1 MTDEK
6 LEELIEIRNK
16 LDQLETDISELE
28 RADMH
33 YHYLSIIGRVEGE
46 ALSSA
51 DTLCML
57 TEHPGLLE
65 VIIQFLKKRRDELA
79 KKFEE
84 A

>member
-1 MTDEK
+1 MTIER
-6 LEELIEIRNK
+6 LEELIEIK
-16 LDQLETDISELE
+16 AELDTLESDISELE
-28 RADMH
+28 RYDM
-33 YHYLSIIGRVEGE
+33 YNYLSIIGRMQGE
-46 ALSSA
+46 TLASA

-57 TEHPGLLE
+57 SDHPGLIE